1 MRSLFVLRPQP
12 GWAITA
18 DMARAAGLEVR
29 GAPLTR
35 IEPVE
40 WEVPQAEDFDG
51 LLIGSANVL
60 RHGGSGLKQ
69 LDSLPVHAVGETTAM
84 AAQTAG
90 FMVAGT
96 GRGGLQS
103 VLDDLQDRRLHL
115 LRLAGEDRVA
125 LTLPEGITMETCVVY
140 RAVPEDLGEEE
151 LGALRRGGVVL
162 LHSAGSASRLCELCA
177 RHVIERSRLDLVVI
191 GPRVADACGGGW
203 NSIHIAAAPTDVDML
218 ALAESLCQN

>member
-1 MRSLFVLRPQP
+1 MRHLFVLRPEP

-29 GAPLTR
+29 GAPLFR
-35 IEPVE
+35 IEPVQ
-40 WEVPQAEDFDG
+40 WEAPDAADFDG

-60 RHGGSGLKQ
+60 RHGGKGLKK
-69 LDSLPVHAVGETTAM
+69 LDRLPVHAVGDTTAE
-84 AAQTAG
+84 AARTAG

-103 VLDDLQDRRLHL
+103 VIDDLADRQLRL

-125 LTLPEGITMETCVVY
+125 LSLPKGMSMDTRVVY
-140 RAVPEDLGEEE
+140 RSVPQEPDEAECDAMRG
-151 LGALRRGGVVL
+151 GGVVL
-162 LHSAGSASRLCELCA
+162 LHSAGAASRLCELVD
-177 RHVIERSRLDLVVI
+177 RHGVQRSLLDLVVI
-191 GPRVADACGGGW
+191 GPRVAEACGTGW
-203 NSIHIAAAPTDVDML
+203 KSIHIAGAPTDADML